1 MIHSRTFK
9 TAVFI
14 FVSVLLFAPISA
26 LAAKKPVKILGLNVE
41 SEDLTKKDKGDLFKV
56 IQSTLKAYPS
66 LSLVNPPDAELTDL
80 MMDLECIDMDVECL
94 SKVGKKYGAK
104 QVFYTQVDKKD
115 DGYALLIRVVNAG
128 KTKARYDKTTNVK
141 KVGDLSNALQTNVVK
156 VFGKAPSKEPKPGT
170 LMVKSAVPGA
180 KIFVNGLYVGIG
192 RIKIRRPP
200 GKYTVKVTNA
210 GYKDVIFNVKLKSG
224 KTVKKRA
231 KLKYAATVKPKKD
244 ETAKLPVATSTP
256 FYEEWWFWT
265 AVGGGVLLTTI
276 IAVAASGDDDGGVGP
291 VIFSV
296 DPQNAWRDETVRGMA
311 R

>member
-1 MIHSRTFK
+1 MVNLRTSH
-9 TAVFI
+9 TALLIFLSVF
-14 FVSVLLFAPISA
+14 LFASSSA
-26 LAAKKPVKILGLNVE
+26 FAAKKPVKILGMNVE
-41 SEDLTKKDKGDLFKV
+41 SEDLSKKDKRDLFKV
-56 IQSTLKAYPS
+56 IQATLKAYPA

-115 DGYALLIRVVNAG
+115 GAYALLIRVVDVG
-128 KTKARYDKTTNVK
+128 KQKARHDKTTSVK
-141 KVGDLSNALQTNVVK
+141 RVGGLSNALQANVVK
-156 VFGKAPSKEPKPGT
+156 VFGKPPSKEPKPGT

-200 GKYTVKVTNA
+200 GKYTVKVTSA
-210 GYKDVIFNVKLKSG
+210 GYKDVIFNVTLKSG

-231 KLKYAATVKPKKD
+231 KLKYAAVVKPKKKD
-244 ETAKLPVATSTP
+244 ESKLPAATDAP
-256 FYEEWWFWT
+256 FYEKWWFWT

-276 IAVAASGDDDGGVGP
+276 VALAASGGDEEGVGP